1 MTILNEI
8 FEYKKIEVIARRE
21 VVPMGN
27 LIDQAAQYAPLDF
40 VSRLRSQVENPSF
53 PSLIAEVKRASPSRG
68 EFGMHLDPSYLAG
81 VYRENGAKAV
91 SVLTDDRYFKGSLEF
106 LASIRTAEPGL
117 PLLRKDFICDPY
129 QVYEAC
135 AAGADAV
142 LLIVAGVEF
151 SLLAELFNLVCELGM
166 TALIEIHNELELEKA
181 LKLNPVLVGINNRD
195 LRDFSVDLG
204 TSIRLRSL
212 IPDTIC
218 VVAESGIHSRQDVE
232 LLAHAG
238 LDAILV
244 GESLVTA
251 EDIGK
256 KVKDLSG
263 IPFKTTSG
271 DNLNHPS
278 PVFYQTRS
286 ISYIDDQAS

>member
-1 MTILNEI
+1 
-8 FEYKKIEVIARRE
+8 
-21 VVPMGN
+21 
-27 LIDQAAQYAPLDF
+27 
-40 VSRLRSQVENPSF
+40 
-53 PSLIAEVKRASPSRG
+53 
-68 EFGMHLDPSYLAG
+68 MHLDPIYLAG
-81 VYRENGAKAV
+81 VYRKNGAKAV
-91 SVLTDDRYFKGSLEF
+91 SVLTDERYFKGSLEF
-106 LASIRTAEPGL
+106 LASIRTSEPGL

-129 QVYEAC
+129 QVYEAR

-166 TALIEIHNELELEKA
+166 TALIEIHNELELDQA
-181 LKLNPVLVGINNRD
+181 LRLNPVLVGINNRD

-218 VVAESGIHSRQDVE
+218 VVAESGIHSRKDVE
-232 LLAHAG
+232 LLARAG

-263 IPFKTTSG
+263 IPFKTTPG

-278 PVFYQTRS
+278 PLFNQSRS
-286 ISYIDDQAS
+286 ISYIEDQAS